1 MSTCTCGCTPCT
13 TACAPEPKLGK
24 GKGKGTGLSNLPVNA
39 AGPAPNKASKTH
51 ACQLDNKV
59 YSSEVIY
66 NDSNQDDWDE
76 KVMAGEDRR
85 RGMKP

>member
-1 MSTCTCGCTPCT
+1 MVVQG
-13 TACAPEPKLGK
+13 APEPELGK
-24 GKGKGTGLSNLPVNA
+24 GNGTGLSNLPVNA
-39 AGPAPNKASKTH
+39 AGPEPNKASKTH

-66 NDSNQDDWDE
+66 NGSNQDDWDN
-76 KVMAGEDRR
+76 KVMAGEEDR

>member
-1 MSTCTCGCTPCT
+1 M
-13 TACAPEPKLGK
+13 
-24 GKGKGTGLSNLPVNA
+24 NA

-76 KVMAGEDRR
+76 KVMAGEEDR